1 MDIWILNMIMLSVFP
16 FLLGAAMR
24 YATHKFGNPSLA
36 AAYLIFFVIVLFVVR
51 RGVFLSGRNL
61 SSQELK
67 LYIVMAVFLI
77 LGALAMDLILRI
89 RKKD

>member
-1 MDIWILNMIMLSVFP
+1 MDIGILNMIMLSVFP

-36 AAYLIFFVIVLFVVR
+36 AAYLIFFVIVLFAVR
-51 RGVFLSGRNL
+51 RCIFFSGRSM

-77 LGALAMDLILRI
+77 LGALTMDLIYRI

>member
-1 MDIWILNMIMLSVFP
+1 MDIRILNMIMLSVFP
-16 FLLGAAMR
+16 FLIGAAMR
-24 YATHKFGNPSLA
+24 YGVHKWDYPLLSVIFV
-36 AAYLIFFVIVLFVVR
+36 IFFFILFFIVR
-51 RGVFLSGRNL
+51 RGVFFSGRSM

-77 LGALAMDLILRI
+77 LGALTMDLIYRI